1 MLPSSSWM
9 VMVHHFASPYDY
21 YGPFGTQE
29 SAEKFIEDRKFK
41 LAWAAEL
48 KKP

>member
-1 MLPSSSWM
+1 
-9 VMVHHFASPYDY
+9 MVHHFASPYDY